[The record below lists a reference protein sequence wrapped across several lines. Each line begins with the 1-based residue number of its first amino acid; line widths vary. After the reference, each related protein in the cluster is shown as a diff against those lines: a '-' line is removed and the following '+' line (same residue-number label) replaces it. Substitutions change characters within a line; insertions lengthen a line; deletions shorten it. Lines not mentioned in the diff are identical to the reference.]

1 MEYNVHFQFNT
12 QKIPIEELRKVEKI
26 FSKYGLHFDTGAG
39 GGWRDWFLD
48 TESHGKEGAP
58 LEIFVDEMVQDS

>member
-1 MEYNVHFQFNT
+1 MSEEYNVHFQFNT

-26 FSKYGLHFDTGAG
+26 FAKYGIHFDTGAG

-48 TESHGKEGAP
+48 TESTEGDV
-58 LEIFVDEMVQDS
+58 LEIFVDPITE